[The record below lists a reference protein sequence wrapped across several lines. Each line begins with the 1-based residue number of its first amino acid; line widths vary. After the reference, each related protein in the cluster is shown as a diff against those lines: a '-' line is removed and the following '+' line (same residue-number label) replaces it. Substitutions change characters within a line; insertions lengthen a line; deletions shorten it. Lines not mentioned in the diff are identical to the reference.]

1 MFAGKALPLS
11 HAQLCT
17 RECLM
22 RRVKRPGPKA
32 EHAMTKYLMM
42 LMMLLSLAA
51 VNVGCE
57 ADADVDDDGGKIK
70 VDVDD

>member
-1 MFAGKALPLS
+1 MRNVRRRRFAS
-11 HAQLCT
+11 FT
-17 RECLM
+17 RAANRAGTKL
-22 RRVKRPGPKA
+22 

-42 LMMLLSLAA
+42 LMMLLGLAA

-57 ADADVDDDGGKIK
+57 ADAEIDADDDNGSLK